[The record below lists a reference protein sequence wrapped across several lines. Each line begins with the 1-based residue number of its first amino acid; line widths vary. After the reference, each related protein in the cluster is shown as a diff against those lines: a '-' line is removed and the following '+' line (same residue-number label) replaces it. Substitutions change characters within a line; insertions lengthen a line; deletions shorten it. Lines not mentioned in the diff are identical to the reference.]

1 MADAAGRPATR
12 VGIVGL
18 GLIGGS
24 IALGLRDK
32 WPDVT
37 ICGVDRPDITDAASQ
52 RGVIDHE
59 RAAVR
64 DLTDCDLVVLATP
77 VASIISTIGDVG
89 EAQLAAT
96 ITDVGST
103 KREIVAASER
113 AGLASFVGGHPM
125 AGAERGG
132 LLHARADLF
141 HGRPWIV
148 VPGTAPPESVHAIEQ
163 LATALGAEPI
173 RMDATAHDRV
183 MAYVSHLPQLLATTL
198 KSTAT
203 AAVGEDGLRAAG
215 RAFQEMTRV
224 AGSPADV
231 WEGILSTNADFIA
244 EAMAAF
250 CGRLP
255 AASDLRDPAW
265 VRAAFAGEP
274 AL

>member
-1 MADAAGRPATR
+1 
-12 VGIVGL
+12 
-18 GLIGGS
+18 
-24 IALGLRDK
+24 
-32 WPDVT
+32 
-37 ICGVDRPDITDAASQ
+37 
-52 RGVIDHE
+52 
-59 RAAVR
+59 
-64 DLTDCDLVVLATP
+64 
-77 VASIISTIGDVG
+77 
-89 EAQLAAT
+89 
-96 ITDVGST
+96 
-103 KREIVAASER
+103 
-113 AGLASFVGGHPM
+113 M

-141 HGRPWIV
+141 HGRPWIIV
-148 VPGTAPPESVHAIEQ
+148 AGAAPDASVHSVEQ
-163 LATALGAEPI
+163 LATALGAEP
-173 RMDATAHDRV
+173 RHMDATTHDRV
-183 MAYVSHLPQLLATTL
+183 MAYVSHVPQLLATTL

-255 AASDLRDPAW
+255 AAADLRDPAW

-274 AL
+274 AP